1 MTSPETDKL
10 RISKIGW
17 FLLTD
22 PAAKVNFDFNNDVN
36 YRGFFYLDESF
47 RNEKPEGLKT
57 LGNWDTIYEGLSTLP
72 EPARKSWFAFDHFYS
87 SEAFDLALKVIFDRP
102 VRSLLDIG
110 GNTGKWALKCV
121 KQDPGVEVTILDLPQ
136 QIALMREATA
146 GKVGAERIKGLEMN
160 ILSDEDIP
168 SSNEYDVVWMSQF
181 LDCFSPEEI
190 VNILKKASAVMGAY
204 SRLCIMELLWDR
216 QKYEPAAFCLT
227 MTSLYFT
234 AMANGNS
241 KMYYSQDLIALIEEA
256 GLRIEKI
263 VDGIGQGHN
272 ILICRK

>member
-1 MTSPETDKL
+1 MKLFPELEKRYSEDQYSTRESQRMAEFIAFGPVVFQATRLMLEYGILQLLRDNDEGLTQAEISEKLNLRPYIVKCLTEASLCIGTILTSPETDKL

-121 KQDPGVEVTILDLPQ
+121 KQDP
-136 QIALMREATA
+136 
-146 GKVGAERIKGLEMN
+146 
-160 ILSDEDIP
+160 
-168 SSNEYDVVWMSQF
+168 
-181 LDCFSPEEI
+181 
-190 VNILKKASAVMGAY
+190 
-204 SRLCIMELLWDR
+204 
-216 QKYEPAAFCLT
+216 
-227 MTSLYFT
+227 
-234 AMANGNS
+234 
-241 KMYYSQDLIALIEEA
+241 
-256 GLRIEKI
+256 
-263 VDGIGQGHN
+263 
-272 ILICRK
+272 